1 MSEAILNWDR
11 IIHKNVR
18 SSDSADVGNVISVS
32 GDSMTVMQGA
42 KRLYKIPKNY
52 VEGFNGSEVFLTLPF
67 SELANY
73 KIQ

>member
-1 MSEAILNWDR
+1 MSEAIPNWDR
-11 IIHKNVR
+11 ILHKNIR
-18 SSDSADVGNVISVS
+18 SSDRVDVGNIISVS

-42 KRLYKIPKNY
+42 KRLYKIPKTY

-67 SELANY
+67 SEMANY